1 MSVSP
6 STSPIMPIQ
15 SFPFED
21 PRVQMEQIFGRQ
33 DGIFKSFGSGYSGE
47 IAQEEFAIGQVVAKQ
62 KARLEAGHNLDLM
75 SEVEK
80 KMFHF
85 DKLFQIEMQARFALH
100 HLKMANLKKQL
111 FSDVAWKGVPA
122 KNSNSGKKKP
132 LGKGTLKTLPDRK
145 VNPRFS
151 VVDAKLMADSA
162 QLEQQMICQQL
173 SLYPAT
179 LSVEPKR

>member
-6 STSPIMPIQ
+6 SSSPIMPIP
-15 SFPFED
+15 SLPFED
-21 PRVQMEQIFGRQ
+21 PRVQMEQIFGKQ
-33 DGIFKSFGSGYSGE
+33 DWIFKSFGSGYSSE
-47 IAQEEFAIGQVVAKQ
+47 IAQEEFAIGQVVGKQ
-62 KARLEAGHNLDLM
+62 KARLEPGLNLDLM

-100 HLKMANLKKQL
+100 HLKMANLKREL
-111 FSDVAWKGVPA
+111 FLDIAGKVVPA
-122 KNSNSGKKKP
+122 KNSDSGKKKP
-132 LGKGTLKTLPDRK
+132 LGKGTLKTLPVKK

-151 VVDAKLMADSA
+151 VVDTRLMSDSA
-162 QLEQQMICQQL
+162 QLEQQMIRQQL

-179 LSVEPKR
+179 LSLEPKR